1 MGLSTSGRLLGL
13 LLAIGVGVLE
23 GAGQAA
29 PPPKNPPKADA
40 AKADPAKADP
50 ANGDPAKSDAPAAK
64 PKDDFEVAV
73 AYFRDAEQTG
83 WSNDKCQSAAD
94 KFTRASG
101 GKRAEGYFNAG
112 VAMERC
118 GRTNDAE
125 KLYKK
130 ALDLNPKH
138 GPSLANLG
146 VIAFR
151 AGKTQEA
158 QSDFDQAVANDAKLQ
173 VSAARA
179 NLAWLEYQQLRQT
192 TVPATRQQLEADALA
207 NLQRALA
214 IDNDSVVAYTIMA
227 LVYMEGADK
236 NRNRLDLAD
245 LLLTEGKKR
254 NDKYAPLWNAM
265 GLLQMRRNNVAKALE
280 DFRQAATLD
289 PKLVEAR
296 MNVAQIVLSSRNYD
310 EAETQFREVLKQK
323 KNEYAALVGLGV
335 ALRGQGTVMR
345 SAGQMDKFQQ
355 KIDEA
360 EKSYRAAVEV
370 DKNRPDA
377 YYNLGL
383 LYKDYRT
390 NDPDQTKNIVQYK
403 KAKEYFQ
410 EYLSRADKGDAK
422 RDEASSH
429 VQDCDK
435 YVDILGRALQDQGA
449 SAPTAGG
456 KR

>member
-1 MGLSTSGRLLGL
+1 MALMRRTKAPWAVACGLALLLGS
-13 LLAIGVGVLE
+13 AGVHG
-23 GAGQAA
+23 A
-29 PPPKNPPKADA
+29 PPPKKDAKDGKDAAPKAA
-40 AKADPAKADP
+40 P
-50 ANGDPAKSDAPAAK
+50 APAAK
-64 PKDDFEVAV
+64 PQDDFEVAV
-73 AYFRDAEQTG
+73 AYFKDAEQTG
-83 WSNDKCQSAAD
+83 WSNDKCQNAAD
-94 KFTRASG
+94 QFSRAA

-125 KLYKK
+125 KLYRK

-146 VIAFR
+146 SIAFR

-158 QSDFDQAVANDAKLQ
+158 QSDFDQAVTADAGKLQ

-192 TVPATRQQLEADALA
+192 TVPATRQQLEADALG

-323 KNEYAALVGLGV
+323 KSDYAALVGLGV

-345 SAGQMDKFQQ
+345 SAGQLDKFQQ

-360 EKSYRAAVEV
+360 EKSYRAAIEV
-370 DKNRPDA
+370 DRNRPDA

-403 KAKEYFQ
+403 KARDYFQ
-410 EYLSRADKGDAK
+410 EYLARADKGDSK
-422 RDEASSH
+422 RDEATGH
-429 VQDCDK
+429 LQDCDK
-435 YVDILGRALQDQGA
+435 YVDILGRALQDQGG

>member
-1 MGLSTSGRLLGL
+1 MGPLGRTKRVAWATASVLALLVLGG
-13 LLAIGVGVLE
+13 IGR
-23 GAGQAA
+23 AA
-29 PPPKNPPKADA
+29 PPPKPA
-40 AKADPAKADP
+40 APAP
-50 ANGDPAKSDAPAAK
+50 APAPAAK
-64 PKDDFEVAV
+64 PQDDFEAAV
-73 AYFRDAEQTG
+73 ASFKDADKTG
-83 WSNDKCQSAAD
+83 WTNDKCQNAAD
-94 KFTRASG
+94 KFSRSG
-101 GKRAEGYFNAG
+101 GGRRAEGFFNAG
-112 VAMERC
+112 VAMEKC

-130 ALDLNPKH
+130 ALDLDPKH

-158 QSDFDQAVANDAKLQ
+158 QSDFDQAVKNDAKLQ

-192 TVPATRQQLEADALA
+192 TVPATRQQLEADALG

-236 NRNRLDLAD
+236 NRNRLDLAN

-265 GLLQMRRNNVAKALE
+265 GLLQMRRNNVATALE

-289 PKLVEAR
+289 PQLTEAR
-296 MNVAQIVLSSRNYD
+296 MNVAQIVLSSRNYN

-345 SAGQMDKFQQ
+345 SAGQMDQFLA

-360 EKSYRAAVEV
+360 EKSYRAAIEV
-370 DKNRPDA
+370 DKNRADA

-403 KAKEYFQ
+403 KAKGYFQ
-410 EYLSRADKGDAK
+410 DYLARSDKGDAK
-422 RDEASSH
+422 RDEAAGH

-435 YVDILGRALQDQGA
+435 YVDILGRALQDQGG
-449 SAPTAGG
+449 SGPTAGG
-456 KR
+456 KN